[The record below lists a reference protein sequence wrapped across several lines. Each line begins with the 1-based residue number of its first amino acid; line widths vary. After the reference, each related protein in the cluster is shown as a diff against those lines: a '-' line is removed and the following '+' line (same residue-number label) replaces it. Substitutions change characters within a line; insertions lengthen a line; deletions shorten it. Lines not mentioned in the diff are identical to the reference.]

1 MPSFITRVKK
11 ATPDSFT
18 IFIAGLAIMGAGI
31 VLLHGLYNGPVITND
46 SIIYISTARN
56 LIAGE
61 GLIRWNGL
69 PFDSNYP
76 PAFPI
81 MLAISSLLIFDP
93 IDIALPL
100 NAVSF
105 GLTIFVAG
113 CWLRSRLRTPFLA
126 VWGCI
131 SIAFAL
137 PIVSIT
143 WLALSEPVF
152 ILLAT
157 LCLVLADKYL
167 YNPSRSLLIWLGV
180 LTAVACTTRY
190 PGVSIIL
197 AVSLLLLLHPNLK
210 LLDKARWVTIYLM
223 VSAIPLCAWLLRNYI
238 VSGNIAGSRPV
249 PNTGLSE
256 NIYAAL
262 RIIAEWVTIAPL
274 DGIYR
279 TIAVGVA
286 AAIVALLT
294 ATVSYMVIKR
304 WRANSKPN
312 NGYFILSS
320 LAFSCAY
327 LIFTVVAWSII
338 GNSPVNERYMAPA
351 YIPMLFVFLLAMDRF
366 FVWSRNRNTQETGVD
381 TSESEKHTTY
391 LDRMNPKTNL
401 LNSFLH
407 INHRDMNACGMVASR
422 YIPSVLV
429 ALLSVWTCY
438 AAYSLVSNTRS
449 AINDDSAGWTSRKWS
464 ESPTIKYM
472 QTHLTNGWIFSTAP
486 LLTYIHSDADIKHRW
501 LPRENIEMLPQWIEQ
516 QENSDEGGHLVMF
529 YGVFH
534 PATATDLRVLPR
546 LEPVAEFED
555 GIVFRINKSYVPDID
570 SYRSEYATVTSRR
583 PTVDTPFALYLNGN
597 HLTYIKEQ
605 CTDADTDQ
613 PFILHIIPDELR
625 DLSEEGRRN
634 GFDTLDFTFDR
645 YGVRFDGKCMA
656 TVELPSYQINAIR
669 TGPAGADGEITW
681 QVTFPFDGDGYH
693 DQYESIT
700 SQKPEVQS
708 TFNLYLNQNTL
719 TYTKKPCAF
728 TDTQLS
734 FFLHVIPSDI
744 NNLPAQ
750 RMRYGFDN
758 LDFNFDQRG
767 LVFESIC
774 MATVELPSYQINTIR
789 TGQWVPDQQRNLW
802 QEEFSPV
809 E

>member
-1 MPSFITRVKK
+1 MSSFITRIKK
-11 ATPDSFT
+11 ISPDRFT

-31 VLLHGLYNGPVITND
+31 VLLRGLYNGPIITND

-56 LIAGE
+56 LIAGD
-61 GLIRWNGL
+61 GLIRWNGM

-81 MLAISSLLIFDP
+81 MLAISSLFIFDP

-100 NAVSF
+100 NAASF
-105 GLTIFVAG
+105 GLTIFIAG
-113 CWLRSRLRTPFLA
+113 CWLRSRVRTPFLA

-157 LCLVLADKYL
+157 ICLILADRYFCK
-167 YNPSRSLLIWLGV
+167 PSRSLLICLGV

-197 AVSLLLLLHPNLK
+197 AISLLLLIQQNLK
-210 LLDKARWVTIYLM
+210 LLDKARRVTIYLI
-223 VSAIPLCAWLLRNYI
+223 VSAIPLCVWLLRNYI
-238 VSGNIAGSRPV
+238 VSDNIAGSRPV

-262 RIIAEWVTIAPL
+262 RIISEWVTIAPL

-286 AAIVALLT
+286 AISVALLT
-294 ATVSYMVIKR
+294 ATVSYMVFQH
-304 WRANSKPN
+304 WRYNSKPN

-327 LIFTVVAWSII
+327 LIFTIIAWSII

-366 FVWSRNRNTQETGVD
+366 VVWSRNYNIQEMGLD
-381 TSESEKHTTY
+381 TSESEKQTTY
-391 LDRMNPKTNL
+391 LDWMNAKTKL
-401 LNSFLH
+401 LNSFR
-407 INHRDMNACGMVASR
+407 NTCGKVASR

-429 ALLSVWTCY
+429 ALLSVWACY
-438 AAYSLVSNTRS
+438 AAYSLVSDTRS

-486 LLTYIHSDADIKHRW
+486 LLTYIHSNVETKHRW
-501 LPRENIEMLPQWIEQ
+501 LPRENVEMLPRWIEQ
-516 QENSDEGGHLVMF
+516 QEDSHEDRHLVMF

-534 PATATDLRVLPR
+534 SATATDLRVLPG
-546 LEPVAEFED
+546 LEPLAEFED
-555 GIVFRINKSYVPDID
+555 GIIFRINKSYIPDIE
-570 SYRSEYATVTSRR
+570 SYRSEYATIRSRQ
-583 PTVDTPFALYLNGN
+583 PTVDTPFILYLSGDR
-597 HLTYIKEQ
+597 LTYIKEQ
-605 CTDADTDQ
+605 CIDADTDQ
-613 PFILHIIPDELR
+613 PFILHVIPNDLR
-625 DLSEEGRRN
+625 SLSEEGKRN
-634 GFDTLDFTFDR
+634 GFDTLDFTFDQ

-656 TVELPSYQINAIR
+656 TVPVPQYLINSIRTGPLESDGEIAWQVTFPFDGDAYQDQYEAITSQKPDVQSTFDLYLNQNILSYTKKPCTFADTQLRFFLHVIPADTNNLPDERMRYGFDNLDFTFHQRGLIFESACMAMVELPSYQINAIR
-669 TGPAGADGEITW
+669 TG
-681 QVTFPFDGDGYH
+681 
-693 DQYESIT
+693 
-700 SQKPEVQS
+700 
-708 TFNLYLNQNTL
+708 
-719 TYTKKPCAF
+719 
-728 TDTQLS
+728 
-734 FFLHVIPSDI
+734 
-744 NNLPAQ
+744 
-750 RMRYGFDN
+750 
-758 LDFNFDQRG
+758 
-767 LVFESIC
+767 
-774 MATVELPSYQINTIR
+774 
-789 TGQWVPDQQRNLW
+789 QWISEQQHNLW
-802 QEEFSPV
+802 QEEFSPI